1 MTLAIK
7 IGLLLCI
14 IGALAYGY
22 LIYTPVIAAPA
33 LTGKAIGKT
42 IRVGDIDRLIPSVR
56 FSSVWPFS
64 RPVNQ

>member
-33 LTGKAIGKT
+33 LTGKAMVKQSASAI
-42 IRVGDIDRLIPSVR
+42 LIV
-56 FSSVWPFS
+56 
-64 RPVNQ
+64 